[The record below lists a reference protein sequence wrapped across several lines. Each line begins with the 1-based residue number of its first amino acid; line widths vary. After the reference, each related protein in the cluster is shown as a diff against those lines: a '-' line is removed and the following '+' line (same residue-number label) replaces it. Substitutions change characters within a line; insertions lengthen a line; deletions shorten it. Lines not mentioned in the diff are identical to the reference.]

1 MDARIKKSIKVL
13 ETVIKDLDFENPKQF
28 SDSLGFERPERIY
41 KIFRGKSAIS
51 KNLAE
56 IINKKYPQFGIDWL
70 LTGEGS
76 MKKNGKT
83 EITEEPGVTY
93 EDDVTLTSLKKDL
106 NQLSVG
112 MTKNF
117 EVLSEGIFQ
126 TLQRQEKIIDF
137 IENINAE
144 EISKATKALSKYLQ
158 EHK

>member
-1 MDARIKKSIKVL
+1 LEKIKNSY
-13 ETVIKDLDFENPKQF
+13 
-28 SDSLGFERPERIY
+28 PELNY
-41 KIFRGKSAIS
+41 S
-51 KNLAE
+51 
-56 IINKKYPQFGIDWL
+56 WL

-83 EITEEPGVTY
+83 SITEEPGVTY

-112 MTKNF
+112 ITENF

>member
-1 MDARIKKSIKVL
+1 MSFEINKRIQSFI
-13 ETVIKDLDFENPKQF
+13 
-28 SDSLGFERPERIY
+28 DSLEITPYEFSKRMGNKRPDGLY
-41 KIFRGKSAIS
+41 KILDLKTKPSPKTLEKI
-51 KNLAE
+51 KNS
-56 IINKKYPQFGIDWL
+56 YPELNYSWL

-83 EITEEPGVTY
+83 SITEEPGVTY

-112 MTKNF
+112 ITENF